1 MKAGKPMAAVSV
13 PPTDDPLAAPG
24 QSVPPAAPGQ
34 PVPPAAPAPEQ
45 LDPLATPGQSNPF
58 SNAALAARA
67 NASKQPD
74 LLPAAPGES
83 SPFFNAALAP
93 RADSPPEARSILL
106 LVKTVAVVGLGIT
119 GVSMAGYLYIT
130 QVLLDF
136 NQKLFN
142 FNSQIAYLAAYLFV
156 DIKTKILG
164 HLFSFLPFLR
174 LATIACRKN
183 YNTVIV
189 PCLIIAGVVQVFY
202 APFFALF
209 ALGLD
214 QGTVVTFKPSD
225 TTITVA
231 LCIVLSCLHFALI
244 ALIVVAV
251 VKIFFLRREIKKNLI
266 AVLMKSVPQTVSPMV

>member
-1 MKAGKPMAAVSV
+1 MAAESV

-24 QSVPPAAPGQ
+24 QSVPPAGPGQ
-34 PVPPAAPAPEQ
+34 PVPTAAAPEQ
-45 LDPLATPGQSNPF
+45 LDPLAAPGQSNPF

-119 GVSMAGYLYIT
+119 SVSMAGYLYIT

-214 QGTVVTFKPSD
+214 PGTVVTFKPSD
-225 TTITVA
+225 TTITFA
-231 LCIVLSCLHFALI
+231 LCIALSCLHFALI